1 MDSELIAE
9 GRRFVR
15 ACLRRDEPGPHQ
27 LQVAINSDLRAVAET
42 YASDDGC
49 EKVVQC
55 GGHAGRTDRAHGP
68 FRSRPSMVSRICPLT
83 ARNVAEAVISM
94 LRMGEMFLRSGFSVL
109 FETR

>member
-9 GRRFVR
+9 GRRFVH
-15 ACLRRDEPGPHQ
+15 ACLRRWTKGP
-27 LQVAINSDLRAVAET
+27 DGT
-42 YASDDGC
+42 YPAARHAPDHHDGSV
-49 EKVVQC
+49 VVQC

-83 ARNVAEAVISM
+83 ARNVTEAVISM
-94 LRMGEMFLRSGFSVL
+94 LRMSEMFLRSGFSVL